1 MKFWQ
6 VALLSLLVAMCI
18 GGLLRIYAPWV
29 NSDVCFGIGFV
40 VTGAAYALT
49 EWRKEQ

>member
-6 VALLSLLVAMCI
+6 AALLSLLVAMCV

-29 NSDVCFGIGFV
+29 SSNVCFGIGFV
-40 VTGAAYALT
+40 VTAGAYALV
-49 EWRKEQ
+49 ERRIK

>member
-6 VALLSLLVAMCI
+6 AALLSLLVAMCV

-29 NSDVCFGIGFV
+29 SSNVCFGIGFV
-40 VTGAAYALT
+40 VTAGAYVLVQ
-49 EWRKEQ
+49 RKEQ